1 MVQEDIQRLIEMRR
15 LAAALEGAQRS
26 VAGRVG
32 GTANR
37 HHRRVVQ
44 HCRAAATGGRRRPR
58 AGDAV
63 TIAAFDAA
71 ALDRWLGAS
80 LPGYAGPLAVE
91 QIFGGQSNPTFILRT
106 PRAAY
111 VLRKKPPGT
120 LLASAHAIDRE
131 YRAMSALAGS
141 AVPVPRQLL
150 YCSDRQ
156 IVGTEFIIMQYMAG
170 RVFHDPQLPG
180 LAVPERAA
188 IYDSMNE
195 TLASLHGIDVTA
207 VGLADFGKPQDYCAR
222 QTARWIKQYRASETH
237 RIEVM
242 EALMDWLPRHVPAD
256 QSVALVHGDFRL
268 ENMIIDA
275 HRPKVIAVV
284 DWELS
289 TLGHPFADLAH
300 CCMLYRLPVSA
311 FGGFLG
317 ADLARPRHSRREGVC
332 CRLLRTARHR
342 TRGRLALL
350 HGLRAV
356 PAGRDHARGLRSRL
370 AGQNLLAGLSGTR
383 RQGRTVRRMRM
394 GGSQRVARSR
404 WPAFNK

>member
-1 MVQEDIQRLIEMRR
+1 
-15 LAAALEGAQRS
+15 
-26 VAGRVG
+26 
-32 GTANR
+32 
-37 HHRRVVQ
+37 
-44 HCRAAATGGRRRPR
+44 
-58 AGDAV
+58 V

-71 ALDRWLGAS
+71 ALDRWLGAN

-131 YRAMSALAGS
+131 YRAMSALAQS

-170 RVFHDPQLPG
+170 RVFRDPQLPG
-180 LAVPERAA
+180 LAAPERAA

-195 TLASLHGIDVTA
+195 TLAALHGIDVTA

-222 QTARWIKQYRASETH
+222 QTARWTKQYRASETH
-237 RIEVM
+237 RIEAM
-242 EALMDWLPRHVPAD
+242 EALMDWLPGHVPAD
-256 QSVALVHGDFRL
+256 ESVALVHGDFRL

-275 HRPKVIAVV
+275 HRPKVIAVA

-289 TLGHPFADLAH
+289 TLGHPLADLAH

-317 ADLARPRHSRREGVC
+317 ADLARLGIPDEKAFLAAYCARRGIERVADW
-332 CRLLRTARHR
+332 RFYMAFALF
-342 TRGRLALL
+342 RLAAIMQ
-350 HGLRAV
+350 GVYARALQGKASS
-356 PAGRDHARGLRSRL
+356 PDSLERGAKAELC
-370 AGQNLLAGLSGTR
+370 AECGWA
-383 RQGRTVRRMRM
+383 
-394 GGSQRVARSR
+394 VAN
-404 WPAFNK
+404 A